1 MFSVVIEL
9 CVESLLGP
17 KSDLNQ
23 IERKERV
30 MGKEELV
37 VTFKSCC

>member
-17 KSDLNQ
+17 RSDLNQ
-23 IERKERV
+23 VEKKEGV
-30 MGKEELV
+30 MGEGRVGCSYLLLV
-37 VTFKSCC
+37 